1 MEDFVAVA
9 ETHISTVFFAGER
22 AFKLLKPVVMPFLD
36 YSATSVRLDA
46 IDRELDLNRRMA
58 PDVYLGTADVVE
70 RGVVTDRFLV
80 MRRMPTRLRLPELL
94 KTTEWSDDLRKI
106 ARKVAQFHSVLPSEQ
121 NVAEIATRD
130 AVRRNWRDNSDTI
143 NKFIGSVFRQ
153 RAVSEVEYLYESY
166 LAGREHLFAQRIA
179 SGLIKDGHGD
189 LTAEDIFCLEDGP
202 RILDCLAFRDDLRI
216 ADVLC
221 DIAFLA
227 MDVERLGGPDQAAE
241 LMRAYGEFS
250 NEHHPTSLA
259 HFYIAYR
266 AHVRAKVACLR
277 MAQRSN
283 EENKTAAVELAR
295 RYHDLC
301 LSHLREAELRV
312 ILVGGGS
319 GTGKTTLASGIS
331 SALGWITLSSDEI
344 RKELTG
350 HSHTDDC
357 TAPYGEGIYT
367 TEITERTYRTMVERA
382 SLLLKQ
388 GESVVLDATWSEQKE
403 RERIREAAILAGAR
417 LTELECA
424 LPLLAAQS
432 RAKARM
438 EASTPHSS
446 DATPETIKLAF
457 GERSAWP
464 EAHPINTSES
474 TKDVLSQVL
483 RVLRV

>member
-1 MEDFVAVA
+1 MNDFAAIA
-9 ETHISTVFFAGER
+9 ETHISTVLFAGDR

-36 YSATSVRLDA
+36 YSATSARLEA

-70 RGVVTDRFLV
+70 RGVLTDRFLV
-80 MRRMPTRLRLPELL
+80 MRRMPASLRLPALL
-94 KTTEWSDDLRKI
+94 KTTHWSEELRGI
-106 ARKVAQFHSVLPSEQ
+106 ARKVAQFHSVLPPESE
-121 NVAEIATRD
+121 VEEIATRD
-130 AVRRNWRDNSDTI
+130 AVRRNWRDNSETI
-143 NKFIGSVFRQ
+143 GKFVGSVFRQ
-153 RAVSEVEYLYESY
+153 SAVSEVDYLYEAY
-166 LAGREHLFAQRIA
+166 LAGREHLFDQRIA
-179 SGLIKDGHGD
+179 SGLVRDGHGD

-250 NEHHPTSLA
+250 NEHHPASLA

-277 MAQRSN
+277 MSQTSD
-283 EENKTAAVELAR
+283 EESKTAAVELAR
-295 RYHDLC
+295 QYHELC

-312 ILVGGGS
+312 IVVGGGS

-331 SALGWITLSSDEI
+331 SELGWVTLSSDEI
-344 RKELTG
+344 RKDLTG
-350 HSHTDDC
+350 HSHYDDC

-367 TEITERTYRTMVERA
+367 PEITDRMYRTLVARA
-382 SLLLKQ
+382 SLLLEQ
-388 GESVVLDATWSEQKE
+388 GESVVLDATWSDQTQ
-403 RERIREAAILAGAR
+403 RDRIREAAVLAGAR

-424 LPLLAAQS
+424 VPLFVAEA
-432 RAKARM
+432 RATARI
-438 EASTPHSS
+438 ESTTAHSS
-446 DATPETIKLAF
+446 DATPETLKQAF
-457 GERSAWP
+457 GDRAPWP
-464 EAHPINTSES
+464 EAHPIDTSGTADE
-474 TKDVLSQVL
+474 VLSQALSIL
-483 RVLRV
+483 RV